1 MFNAAKIE
9 ITVTPKSQ
17 DTYLKFIAEAIT
29 ADSKNTGTL
38 RKYIW
43 SYLIE
48 HYEQKVDYRD
58 FLLVIQR
65 LLRDGKLI
73 NREGMY

>member
-1 MFNAAKIE
+1 M
-9 ITVTPKSQ
+9 
-17 DTYLKFIAEAIT
+17 
-29 ADSKNTGTL
+29 
-38 RKYIW
+38 
-43 SYLIE
+43 E